1 MSSITTSTGAFFERS
16 RSDIKSLSSQAETLQ
31 SQLSS
36 GNKLDRSSDNPVAA
50 SRLRALARMDS
61 LSKIDTAN
69 AERANADL
77 TLAGGTMSDMAD
89 AIIRAKELATQA
101 ASSTLTGDQR
111 SAIAAE
117 LDQLHNS
124 MFALSNARDSN
135 GHALFGGEAAGDA
148 YQLDATGKAQYVG
161 TAQVDDLPLGEGQ
174 SVTRSM
180 TGPQFLS
187 FTGKNGSATDVMA
200 TVQALSDALKS
211 GTGTV
216 AATGAATDA
225 LTDLQTG
232 LDTLTTAQTVVGS
245 RLNWIELTTDR
256 RTDLSELRSTEQADI
271 GGADLA
277 TTMTRLQ
284 ETLTVLEASQAS
296 FTKLSSLSLFDQL
309 R

>member
-16 RSDIKSLSSQAETLQ
+16 RSDIKGLRAQAESLQ

-69 AERANADL
+69 ADRAAADL
-77 TLAGGTMSDMAD
+77 SLASGTMSDMAD
-89 AIIRAKELATQA
+89 AVIRARELATQA
-101 ASSTLTGDQR
+101 ASSTLTADQR
-111 SAIAAE
+111 KAIAAE
-117 LDQLHNS
+117 LDQLHGN
-124 MFALSNARDSN
+124 MLSLANARDSN

-148 YQLDATGKAQYVG
+148 YKLDATGTATYIG
-161 TAQVDDLPLGEGQ
+161 TAQVDELPLGEGQ
-174 SVTRSM
+174 HVTRSM
-180 TGPQFLS
+180 TGPQFLT
-187 FTGKNGSATDVMA
+187 FTDKNGNATDVMA
-200 TVQALSDALKS
+200 TVQALSDALKAGP
-211 GTGTV
+211 GT
-216 AATGAATDA
+216 AAANDA
-225 LTDLQTG
+225 LGNLQTG
-232 LDTLTTAQTVVGS
+232 LNTLTTAQTVIGS
-245 RLNWIELTTDR
+245 RQNWIDLTTDR
-256 RTDLSELRSTEQADI
+256 RTDLSELRSSEEASI

-296 FTKLSSLSLFDQL
+296 FTRLSSLSLFDQL

>member
-16 RSDIKSLSSQAETLQ
+16 RSDIKSLRSQAESLQ

-89 AIIRAKELATQA
+89 AIIRARELATQA

-148 YQLDATGKAQYVG
+148 YQLDAAGKAQYVG

-174 SVTRSM
+174 QVTRSM

-211 GTGTV
+211 DTGT
-216 AATGAATDA
+216 TAATDA

-245 RLNWIELTTDR
+245 RLNWIDLTTDR
-256 RTDLSELRSTEQADI
+256 RTDLSELRSTEEANI